1 MAVRAVRAVQGIPK
15 DPAAVTAGDAATLL
29 PADKIQVNLHDL
41 DRETA
46 IARLFNTHYV
56 SLVRLAALL
65 GADDP
70 EDIAAQAF
78 YELYRR
84 WRKLRDSTATLP
96 YLRSIVCNLTRM
108 RLRHLQVVRKNMGWP
123 SDQVESAETQAL
135 LRHEQR
141 AVVVALQRLSP
152 RQREA
157 LVLRYWLDLKESEIA
172 AVMGIS
178 CGAVKSHVAR
188 GMTALSR
195 AMESQT

>member
-1 MAVRAVRAVQGIPK
+1 
-15 DPAAVTAGDAATLL
+15 
-29 PADKIQVNLHDL
+29 
-41 DRETA
+41 
-46 IARLFNTHYV
+46 
-56 SLVRLAALL
+56 
-65 GADDP
+65 
-70 EDIAAQAF
+70 
-78 YELYRR
+78 
-84 WRKLRDSTATLP
+84 
-96 YLRSIVCNLTRM
+96 
-108 RLRHLQVVRKNMGWP
+108 
-123 SDQVESAETQAL
+123 
-135 LRHEQR
+135 HEQR